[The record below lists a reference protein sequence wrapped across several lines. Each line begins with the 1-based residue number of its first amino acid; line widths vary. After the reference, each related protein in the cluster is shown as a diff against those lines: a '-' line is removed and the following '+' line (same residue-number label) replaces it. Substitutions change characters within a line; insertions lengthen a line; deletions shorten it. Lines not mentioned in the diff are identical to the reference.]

1 MAGFHRVTHGTED
14 PVIFRVVA
22 RDPGRAS
29 LGTAPPPWAAMKIGI
44 TCYPTY
50 GGSGAV
56 ATELGLDL
64 ARRGHEVHFITYD
77 SPFRLHGYTERIYF
91 HQVET
96 RMGRYPLFDHFPY
109 TLALASKQYE
119 VVLSEGLE
127 ILHVHYAIPH
137 ATTAYLARE
146 MLKGQQPLKVITTLH
161 GTDITLVGQES
172 SFYGITKFSI
182 EQSDEVTAVS
192 TYLRDETYRAFGCVS
207 CDVKVIPNFVNL
219 QEYKPGEPDAK
230 SKSSLAPEGGKVITH
245 VSNFREVKRV
255 KDVVRVFARIRR
267 AMPATLIMVGDGP
280 ERVDAE
286 NEARELG
293 VTADVRFLGR
303 LDSVA
308 SLLQATDLFL
318 LPSQTESFGLAA
330 LEAMACGSP
339 VVASRAGGLP
349 EVVDDGINGILEPVG
364 SVEAMGRRAVELL
377 RDPRR
382 YAAMREA
389 AIGKAREFSAD
400 RIVPM
405 YEHLYEEV
413 LRGTP
418 AVSRADG
425 R

>member
-1 MAGFHRVTHGTED
+1 
-14 PVIFRVVA
+14 
-22 RDPGRAS
+22 
-29 LGTAPPPWAAMKIGI
+29 MKIGI

-77 SPFRLHGYTERIYF
+77 APFRLRGYSERVFF

-109 TLALASKQYE
+109 TLALASKQHE
-119 VVLSEGLE
+119 VVVAEDLE
-127 ILHVHYAIPH
+127 LLHVHYAIPH
-137 ATTAYLARE
+137 ATTAYLARQ
-146 MLKGQQPLKVITTLH
+146 MLARERPLRVITTLH

-172 SFYGITKFSI
+172 SFYAITKFSI

-192 TYLRDETYRAFGCVS
+192 AYLRDETYRAFGCVS
-207 CDVKVIPNFVNL
+207 CNIRVIPNFVNL
-219 QEYKPGEPDAK
+219 QEYRPAETGGR
-230 SKSSLAPEGGKVITH
+230 SGLAPADHKVITH

-267 AMPATLIMVGDGP
+267 AMPATLVMIGDGP

-286 NEARELG
+286 NEARELS
-293 VTADVRFLGR
+293 VAPDVRFLGR

-308 SLLQATDLFL
+308 SLLQASDLFV

-349 EVVDDGINGILEPVG
+349 EVVDDGVNGILEPVG

-377 RDPRR
+377 RDPVRH
-382 YAAMREA
+382 AAMREA
-389 AIGKAREFSAD
+389 AIAKAQEFSAD
-400 RIVPM
+400 RVVPM
-405 YEHLYEEV
+405 YEALYQEV
-413 LRGTP
+413 T
-418 AVSRADG
+418 S
-425 R
+425 

>member
-1 MAGFHRVTHGTED
+1 
-14 PVIFRVVA
+14 
-22 RDPGRAS
+22 
-29 LGTAPPPWAAMKIGI
+29 MKIGI

-56 ATELGLDL
+56 ATELGLEL

-77 SPFRLHGYTERIYF
+77 SPFRLRGYAERVFF

-109 TLALASKQYE
+109 TLALASKQHE
-119 VVLSEGLE
+119 VVLRERLE
-127 ILHVHYAIPH
+127 LLHVHYAIPH

-146 MLKGQQPLKVITTLH
+146 MLNGELPLRVITTLH

-182 EQSDEVTAVS
+182 EQSDGVTAVS
-192 TYLRDETYRAFGCVS
+192 TYLRDETYRAFGCDT
-207 CDVKVIPNFVNL
+207 CDIRMIPNFVNV
-219 QEYKPGEPDAK
+219 QEYRTGDPDCKAG
-230 SKSSLAPEGGKVITH
+230 LAPAGHKLITH

-255 KDVVRVFARIRR
+255 RDVVRVFARIQR
-267 AMPATLIMVGDGP
+267 AMPATLIMIGDGP
-280 ERVDAE
+280 ERMDAE

-293 VTADVRFLGR
+293 VNADVRFLGR

-308 SLLQATDLFL
+308 SLLQGSDLFI

-330 LEAMACGSP
+330 LEAMACGAP

-349 EVVDDGINGILEPVG
+349 EVIDDGINGILEPVG

-377 RDPRR
+377 RDPERH
-382 YAAMREA
+382 AAMRA
-389 AIGKAREFSAD
+389 AAVAKAREFSSD

-405 YEHLYEEV
+405 YEEYYREV
-413 LRGTP
+413 L
-418 AVSRADG
+418 S
-425 R
+425 

>member
-1 MAGFHRVTHGTED
+1 
-14 PVIFRVVA
+14 
-22 RDPGRAS
+22 
-29 LGTAPPPWAAMKIGI
+29 MKIGI

-56 ATELGLDL
+56 ATELGLEL
-64 ARRGHEVHFITYD
+64 ARRGHQVHFITYD
-77 SPFRLHGYTERIYF
+77 SPFRLRGYAERVFF

-119 VVLSEGLE
+119 VVLQERLE
-127 ILHVHYAIPH
+127 VLHVHYAIPH
-137 ATTAYLARE
+137 ATTAYLARQ
-146 MLKGQQPLKVITTLH
+146 MLNGEWPLKVMTTLH

-182 EQSDEVTAVS
+182 EQSNAVTAVS

-207 CDVKVIPNFVNL
+207 CDVRVIPNFVNL
-219 QEYKPGEPDAK
+219 QEYRPAEAA
-230 SKSSLAPEGGKVITH
+230 SRAQLAPVGHKVISH

-255 KDVVRVFARIRR
+255 KDVVRVFARIQR
-267 AMPATLIMVGDGP
+267 AMPATLIMIGDGP
-280 ERVDAE
+280 ERMDAE

-293 VTADVRFLGR
+293 VNADVRFLGR

-308 SLLQATDLFL
+308 SLLQGSDLFI

-330 LEAMACGSP
+330 LEAMACGAP

-349 EVVDDGINGILEPVG
+349 EVIDDGLNGILEPVG

-377 RDPRR
+377 RDPQRHT
-382 YAAMREA
+382 AMRTA
-389 AIGKAREFSAD
+389 AIAKAEQFSSD

-405 YEHLYEEV
+405 YEGFYREV
-413 LRGTP
+413 L
-418 AVSRADG
+418 A
-425 R
+425 

>member
-1 MAGFHRVTHGTED
+1 
-14 PVIFRVVA
+14 
-22 RDPGRAS
+22 
-29 LGTAPPPWAAMKIGI
+29 MKIGI

-56 ATELGLDL
+56 ATELGLEL
-64 ARRGHEVHFITYD
+64 ARRGHQVHFITYD
-77 SPFRLHGYTERIYF
+77 SPFRLRGYTERVFF

-109 TLALASKQYE
+109 TLALASKQHE
-119 VVLSEGLE
+119 VVLRERLE
-127 ILHVHYAIPH
+127 VLHVHYAIPH

-146 MLKGQQPLKVITTLH
+146 MLNGEWPLRVITTLH

-182 EQSDEVTAVS
+182 EQSNGVTAVS

-207 CDVKVIPNFVNL
+207 CDVRVIPNFVNL
-219 QEYKPGEPDAK
+219 QEYRPSEGGQRRG
-230 SKSSLAPEGGKVITH
+230 LAPEGHKLITH

-267 AMPATLIMVGDGP
+267 AMPATLIMIGDGP

-293 VTADVRFLGR
+293 VNADIRFLGR

-308 SLLQATDLFL
+308 SLLQASDLFI

-330 LEAMACGSP
+330 LEAMACGAP
-339 VVASRAGGLP
+339 VVATRAGGLP
-349 EVVDDGINGILEPVG
+349 EVIDDELNGILEPVG

-377 RDPRR
+377 RQPERHATMR
-382 YAAMREA
+382 AAA
-389 AIGKAREFSAD
+389 VAKAEQFSAD
-400 RIVPM
+400 RIVPA
-405 YEHLYEEV
+405 YEAYYEEV
-413 LRGTP
+413 L
-418 AVSRADG
+418 A
-425 R
+425 

>member
-1 MAGFHRVTHGTED
+1 
-14 PVIFRVVA
+14 
-22 RDPGRAS
+22 
-29 LGTAPPPWAAMKIGI
+29 MKIGI

-64 ARRGHEVHFITYD
+64 ARRGHQVHFITYD
-77 SPFRLHGYTERIYF
+77 SPFRLRGYTERVFF

-109 TLALASKQYE
+109 TLALASKQHE
-119 VVLSEGLE
+119 VVLREELDL
-127 ILHVHYAIPH
+127 LHVHYAIPH

-146 MLKGQQPLKVITTLH
+146 MLKSERSVRIITTLH

-172 SFYGITKFSI
+172 SFYAITKFSI
-182 EQSDEVTAVS
+182 EQSDGVTAVS
-192 TYLRDETYRAFGCVS
+192 EYLRDETYRAFGCDT
-207 CDVKVIPNFVNL
+207 CDVRVVPNFVNL
-219 QEYKPGEPDAK
+219 QEYRPGEPGCRRQV
-230 SKSSLAPEGGKVITH
+230 APEGHKVITH

-267 AMPATLIMVGDGP
+267 AMPATLVMIGDGP

-286 NEARELG
+286 NEAGDLLVSG
-293 VTADVRFLGR
+293 DVRFLGR

-308 SLLQATDLFL
+308 SLLQASDLFI

-330 LEAMACGSP
+330 LEAMACGAP

-349 EVVDDGINGILEPVG
+349 EVIDDGVNGILEPVG

-377 RDPRR
+377 RDPEK
-382 YAAMREA
+382 YAAMRA
-389 AIGKAREFSAD
+389 AAVAKAEQFSANS
-400 RIVPM
+400 IVPR
-405 YEHLYEEV
+405 YEAFYGEV
-413 LRGTP
+413 LG
-418 AVSRADG
+418 
-425 R
+425 